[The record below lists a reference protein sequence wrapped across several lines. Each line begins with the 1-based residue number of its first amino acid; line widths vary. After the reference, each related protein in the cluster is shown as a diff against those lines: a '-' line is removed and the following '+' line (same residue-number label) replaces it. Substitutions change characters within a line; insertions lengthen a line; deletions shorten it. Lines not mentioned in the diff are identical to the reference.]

1 MTAVSIK
8 ELASTM
14 ITSVETSAT
23 VHNVNQTAAYT
34 YAKPSSSCVFVVFDK
49 NACYFGR
56 FTVYMCLLANQTFLF
71 DLVTCLTKAVI
82 TVLIKKK
89 SYKVFNW

>member
-56 FTVYMCLLANQTFLF
+56 FTVYMCLLAN
-71 DLVTCLTKAVI
+71 
-82 TVLIKKK
+82 
-89 SYKVFNW
+89 